1 MEQLLRKEVDE
12 ATTVLRQSRDLLET
26 WKAEYFSMRSRL
38 EESECDRRSVLH
50 KRTKLNYWIDN
61 VRAWKL
67 TCCICDPEIQIL
79 IRRVGSSAWFSC
91 F

>member
-12 ATTVLRQSRDLLET
+12 ATTVLRHSRVLLET

-38 EESECDRRSVLH
+38 EESECDRRSVVH
-50 KRTKLNYWIDN
+50 RRTKLYYWIDN

-67 TCCICDPEIQIL
+67 SCCIYDPEIQIR
-79 IRRVGSSAWFSC
+79 IRRVSSFSLV
-91 F
+91 